1 MSILRSQKLLLIV
14 PHFKVFI
21 RDQATLIR
29 SYFDSMTVLMPIPYF
44 SSLVLK
50 LPYIKRYFRFLKLAV
65 ESRNEL
71 AQDYTVVSPK
81 FFTLPI
87 EALRKRNCYL
97 ATQKCIE
104 VLSKSHRL
112 QLNTRAFFRKRI
124 HRNTLKG
131 LSGKPFV
138 VTGHSGDVYD
148 LLKEFHRVLKLS
160 SIFIMQ
166 VPNIAWILYRVQLL
180 FGKLP
185 NRWSLLRC
193 GLGTL
198 TQLR

>member
-1 MSILRSQKLLLIV
+1 MYKRQ
-14 PHFKVFI
+14 
-21 RDQATLIR
+21 
-29 SYFDSMTVLMPIPYF
+29 IPYF